1 LGRLEE
7 ARTEAAEVLRIDPGW
22 TSSRVFRKGGYLRDE
37 DVDHLTEGAHKAGL
51 PEK

>member
-1 LGRLEE
+1 M
-7 ARTEAAEVLRIDPGW
+7 LRIDPGW

-37 DVDHLTEGAHKAGL
+37 DVDHLTAGVHKAGL